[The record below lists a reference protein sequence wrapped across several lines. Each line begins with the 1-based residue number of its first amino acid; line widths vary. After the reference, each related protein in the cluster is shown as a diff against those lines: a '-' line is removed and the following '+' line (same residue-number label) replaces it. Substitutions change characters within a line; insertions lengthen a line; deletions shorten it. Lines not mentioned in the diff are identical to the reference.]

1 MFKRV
6 VKNLFVILVVPA
18 LLLSAEKELR
28 GVWFAWAGADVPS
41 KEYIADTMD
50 KLAAANFNVVYVDVW
65 RFGFPYYQ
73 SEYFSD
79 ITGIWTDPSLVSG
92 RDVLAEMIAEG
103 HRAGLEVDAWFESGF
118 AATSDENNDLF
129 YIYPEWF
136 AQKKDGSYDFYS
148 NGGILYNWLSH
159 CNKEAQQFLIR
170 MATEVARNYDVDG
183 IEFDRVR
190 YPQLDCGYDPAT
202 VELYQDEHDG
212 QSPPSNTSDAGWMRW
227 RADKLTEFVSELY
240 DSIKAVNPAI
250 TVSNAPL
257 PWGYE
262 QFCQD
267 WPPWVNNN
275 YLDIVSTQMYYTD
288 NATYTWRLNRELGF
302 ITNNSKMYPGI
313 STVADVNATPPSEL
327 VKMINTTRS
336 KGLKGQVIWYTRNLL
351 ENPDYFAA
359 LTENVYAE
367 KAELPY
373 RPDNYRVPAVIV
385 NETDADVQKSDGWKS
400 YDGVSGFQDASL
412 YTSGSSGQ
420 WIEFSADLPKTGW
433 YEVYAYIIR
442 HWNGHKN
449 AAYQIYSNGGTD
461 TVFIDQSKEANARWT
476 KLGDFYMESG
486 SHKRIRLTDQGIGSY
501 LLFADAVM
509 FLETKRV
516 MPNVSAIHEKAV
528 DAPVSFELKPA
539 YPNPFNPETTISF
552 SLPQNGTVKLE
563 IFNVRGERIVKL
575 ADAFYQAGTHLIKWN
590 AAGYPS
596 GVYYYT
602 INFNHSRKTAKLV
615 LIK

>member
-1 MFKRV
+1 
-6 VKNLFVILVVPA
+6 
-18 LLLSAEKELR
+18 
-28 GVWFAWAGADVPS
+28 
-41 KEYIADTMD
+41 
-50 KLAAANFNVVYVDVW
+50 
-65 RFGFPYYQ
+65 
-73 SEYFSD
+73 
-79 ITGIWTDPSLVSG
+79 
-92 RDVLAEMIAEG
+92 
-103 HRAGLEVDAWFESGF
+103 
-118 AATSDENNDLF
+118 
-129 YIYPEWF
+129 
-136 AQKKDGSYDFYS
+136 
-148 NGGILYNWLSH
+148 
-159 CNKEAQQFLIR
+159 
-170 MATEVARNYDVDG
+170 
-183 IEFDRVR
+183 
-190 YPQLDCGYDPAT
+190 
-202 VELYQDEHDG
+202 
-212 QSPPSNTSDAGWMRW
+212 
-227 RADKLTEFVSELY
+227 
-240 DSIKAVNPAI
+240 
-250 TVSNAPL
+250 
-257 PWGYE
+257 
-262 QFCQD
+262 QD

-373 RPDNYRVPAVIV
+373 RSDNYRVPAVIV

-501 LLFADAVM
+501 LLFTDAVM